1 MSRRTILFIDGG
13 FLSKLSKYLG
23 GENGYLK
30 FDIIELSHL
39 IAKKENLKLELIY
52 YYTAPPFIS
61 NSPSIEERKRK
72 ESYDKFENKIT
83 KNKIIQLKEGRCQ
96 RLKENGEF
104 VYNQKGVDNLLTID
118 LIEVSF
124 KFPDIKNVILIACDT
139 DFIPAINNA
148 YTKGIKTIL
157 YTYFDRN
164 RYSNFS
170 RSNEL
175 LQNVEKYQLITRED
189 FENSKLN

>member
-1 MSRRTILFIDGG
+1 MSRSTIVFIDAG

-23 GENGYLK
+23 GEEGYLK
-30 FDIIELSHL
+30 FDIIQLSYL

-61 NSPSIEERKRK
+61 NSPSTEEKKRK
-72 ESYDKFENKIT
+72 ENYDKFVNRIT
-83 KNKIIQLKEGRCQ
+83 KNDIIQLKEGRCQ
-96 RLKENGEF
+96 RIKENGIF

-124 KFPDIKNVILIACDT
+124 KFPKIKHVILIACDT

-164 RYSNFS
+164 RTSNFS

-175 LQNVEKYQLITRED
+175 LQNVEKYQLITKED
-189 FENSKLN
+189 LKNSKFN